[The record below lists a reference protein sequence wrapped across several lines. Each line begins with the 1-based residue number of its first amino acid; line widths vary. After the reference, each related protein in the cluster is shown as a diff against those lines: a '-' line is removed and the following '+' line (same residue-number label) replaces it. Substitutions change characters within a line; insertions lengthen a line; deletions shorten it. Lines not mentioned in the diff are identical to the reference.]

1 MKSSLFF
8 VLPVVVFAV
17 FTPSWASAQVDSS
30 LSIDLGGGVKLEAVL
45 VPKGD
50 FTQGSPASEAGR
62 GSDEAQRQVTISKD
76 FYLGKYPVTIGQFAQ
91 FVSETGYKT
100 EAERGSS
107 GGSGFDGK
115 ALVQKKEFNWRNP
128 GFSQTDSHP
137 VTLVTYD
144 DAQAFARWLAKKAN
158 RGVTLPTEA
167 EWEYACRAGTTTPYY
182 SGETENDLQEI
193 AWFKT
198 NAGDGTRPVGEKQ
211 PNRFGLYDMSGNI
224 CEWCRD
230 WYGPYEGD
238 NVKNPEETRSDRT
251 KPARRVLRGGS
262 WLKSAS
268 ACRSA
273 ARYRNTP
280 ASRNADNGFRVAIS
294 AEVVVEKVGAARN
307 AGASPMVLDQSMPQ
321 TRPPVADAN
330 SPVSSNSSTVAAN
343 PPAAAAALS
352 ASVDTTA
359 DSAST
364 TVRDQPRPTYAASA
378 AAQSGPVAVPVMA
391 RSFAMS
397 GLLCVA
403 IFGIGLVI
411 VVVLIIQAF
420 SRGSSRSSSDGQ
432 TLLRRP
438 PEPDVRE
445 DGFWLDTSE
454 IPPGSKVRYQYFAN
468 GREHTDTITTEPG
481 MRQYIYTGGVPTNVM
496 ILETILATAAMM
508 QRPFV
513 TPTPPREEFRQ
524 EPPPPMP
531 PTKPSTFGGF
541 PAAY

>member
-1 MKSSLFF
+1 MKPSLFLVLLILVLVPSF
-8 VLPVVVFAV
+8 V
-17 FTPSWASAQVDSS
+17 SAQVEPV
-30 LSIDLGGGVKLEAVL
+30 LSVDLGGGVKLDAVL

-62 GSDEAQRQVTISKD
+62 GSDENQRQVTISKD
-76 FYLGKYPVTIGQFAQ
+76 FYLGKYPVTVGQFAR
-91 FVSETGYKT
+91 FVKETGYKT

-115 ALVQKKEFNWRNP
+115 TLVQKKEFNWRNP
-128 GFSQTDSHP
+128 GYSQTDSHP

-158 RGVTLPTEA
+158 HGVTLPTEA

-182 SGETENDLQEI
+182 SGDAENDLQEI

-211 PNRFGLYDMSGNI
+211 PNRFGLCDMSGNVY
-224 CEWCRD
+224 EWCRD

-238 NVKNPEETRSDRT
+238 NVKNPEETRADRT

-294 AEVVVEKVGAARN
+294 AEVIVEKVGAASST
-307 AGASPMVLDQSMPQ
+307 AASPMVLNQAMPPSP
-321 TRPPVADAN
+321 PPVVDAN
-330 SPVSSNSSTVAAN
+330 SPVNSN
-343 PPAAAAALS
+343 PPMTD
-352 ASVDTTA
+352 VN
-359 DSAST
+359 
-364 TVRDQPRPTYAASA
+364 PYAASA
-378 AAQSGPVAVPVMA
+378 ASSADKMVDSTTTIRDQPQPTYYGSAAAQSAPAAAPVMA
-391 RSFAMS
+391 RSFAMP
-397 GLLCVA
+397 GLLCLA

-411 VVVLIIQAF
+411 VIVLVVQAI
-420 SRGSSRSSSDGQ
+420 SRGGSRSSSDERMYP
-432 TLLRRP
+432 RRP

-445 DGFWLDTSE
+445 DGFWLDTSD
-454 IPPGSKVRYQYFAN
+454 IPPGSKVRYRYFAN
-468 GREHTDTITTEPG
+468 GRDYVDTVTTEPG
-481 MRQYIYTGGVPTNVM
+481 ARQYIYTGGVPTNVV
-496 ILETILATAAMM
+496 ILETILAAAATM
-508 QRPFV
+508 QRPIV
-513 TPTPPREEFRQ
+513 PHAPPREEFRE
-524 EPPPPMP
+524 EPPPLMP